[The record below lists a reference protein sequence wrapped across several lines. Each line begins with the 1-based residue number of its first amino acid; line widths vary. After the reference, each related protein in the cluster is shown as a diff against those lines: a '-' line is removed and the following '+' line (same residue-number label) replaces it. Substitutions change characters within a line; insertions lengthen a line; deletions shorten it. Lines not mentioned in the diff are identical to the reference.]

1 MAVFFFAA
9 IVILFSVFKL
19 LKTRAIEDQKMLD
32 LANEMA
38 TKNSMTGVKNK
49 RAYTVKETLINESI
63 GKGEIKPFAIV
74 ACDVNDLKYVNDNFD
89 YEHGDKFIKDAC
101 KTICETFTHSP
112 IFRIGGDEF
121 VAILEGQDYEEREKL
136 VERLNHFF
144 R

>member
-1 MAVFFFAA
+1 
-9 IVILFSVFKL
+9 
-19 LKTRAIEDQKMLD
+19 MLD